1 MTGESEPGPMSKSE
15 HVEPVSSR
23 PTAWQMCLLPGSV
36 LRQYSFELG
45 CDDPWV
51 LVQIY
56 GITTAQ
62 DAAEVDRLGP
72 DTIGVVLDEGIPTWD
87 SVDDATARRIVF
99 AVKRARV
106 VALSLSTDP
115 ERILATF
122 RTLKPDILHLAR
134 AVAVEME
141 NLRRIRSAIEPAP
154 LMVTVPVE
162 GTGSVALA
170 QRLFEYG
177 DYVLLDTKHPDTGV
191 VGATGQT
198 HDWITSAAI
207 VRALDTPVILA
218 GGLGPDNVTEAISAV
233 RPFGVDSETRTSL
246 DVDRR
251 QKDVAK
257 VEAFIAAAR
266 AT

>member
-1 MTGESEPGPMSKSE
+1 
-15 HVEPVSSR
+15 
-23 PTAWQMCLLPGSV
+23 MCLLPGSV

-141 NLRRIRSAIEPAP
+141 NLRRIDHSRLEQPEGGLVRADRPAP
-154 LMVTVPVE
+154 VTSP
-162 GTGSVALA
+162 ALGEV
-170 QRLFEYG
+170 QG
-177 DYVLLDTKHPDTGV
+177 
-191 VGATGQT
+191 
-198 HDWITSAAI
+198 
-207 VRALDTPVILA
+207 
-218 GGLGPDNVTEAISAV
+218 
-233 RPFGVDSETRTSL
+233 
-246 DVDRR
+246 
-251 QKDVAK
+251 
-257 VEAFIAAAR
+257 
-266 AT
+266 

>member
-1 MTGESEPGPMSKSE
+1 M
-15 HVEPVSSR
+15 
-23 PTAWQMCLLPGSV
+23 
-36 LRQYSFELG
+36 
-45 CDDPWV
+45 

-134 AVAVEME
+134 AVAVG
-141 NLRRIRSAIEPAP
+141 NGEPP
-154 LMVTVPVE
+154 
-162 GTGSVALA
+162 S
-170 QRLFEYG
+170 
-177 DYVLLDTKHPDTGV
+177 D
-191 VGATGQT
+191 
-198 HDWITSAAI
+198 
-207 VRALDTPVILA
+207 
-218 GGLGPDNVTEAISAV
+218 
-233 RPFGVDSETRTSL
+233 
-246 DVDRR
+246 
-251 QKDVAK
+251 
-257 VEAFIAAAR
+257 
-266 AT
+266 